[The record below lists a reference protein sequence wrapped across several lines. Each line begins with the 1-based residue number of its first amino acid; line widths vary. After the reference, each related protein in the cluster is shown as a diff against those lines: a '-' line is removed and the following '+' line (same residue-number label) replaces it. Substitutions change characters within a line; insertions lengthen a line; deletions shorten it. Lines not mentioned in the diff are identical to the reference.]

1 LNMTSFITGKIFDIK
16 KYAIHDG
23 PGIRTTVFLKGCPL
37 SCWWCHNPEGF
48 LEAPK
53 VIYDPH
59 RCIGCHDCE
68 KACPAGA
75 ISISPAGL
83 VTDNHLCTGCG
94 LCVDTCSA
102 DARKQSEQILT
113 VSQLMLIIQEDILF
127 YDESGGGVTFSGGE
141 PLLQADFLI
150 EALSTCGRREI
161 HRVVDTAGYA
171 DRTAIQQVARH
182 TDLFLYDLKCI
193 DSKTHQQY
201 TGVSN
206 KVILDNL
213 VFLHDL
219 GAKVIVRIPLIP
231 GFNDDAQC
239 ISQIRSF
246 LLPLKGIHE
255 IHILPYHDYQK
266 KKYCKLDIPY
276 LADTFS
282 PPTQAYV
289 LDSVK
294 AFQKDGYQV
303 KLGG

>member
-1 LNMTSFITGKIFDIK
+1 MTSRITGKIFDIK

-48 LEAPK
+48 EKAPK
-53 VIYDPH
+53 VIYDIH

-68 KACPAGA
+68 KACPADA
-75 ISISPAGL
+75 IALSPAGL
-83 VTDNHLCTGCG
+83 VTDNQLCTACG

-102 DARKQSEQILT
+102 DARKMSEQNLT
-113 VSQLMLIIQEDILF
+113 VNELVAIIQEDILF
-127 YDESGGGVTFSGGE
+127 YDQSSGGVTFSGGE
-141 PLLQADFLI
+141 PVLQPDFLI
-150 EALSTCGRREI
+150 EVLSACGRSEI
-161 HRVVDTAGYA
+161 HRVVDTSGFASRS
-171 DRTAIQQVARH
+171 DMEQVAKH

-201 TGVSN
+201 TGVPN

-219 GAKVIVRIPLIP
+219 GAEITVRIPLIP
-231 GFNDDAQC
+231 GFNDDLES

-246 LLPLKGIHE
+246 LLPLENIHE
-255 IHILPYHDYQK
+255 IHILPYHEYQK
-266 KKYCKLDIPY
+266 TKYCKLDIPY
-276 LADTFS
+276 LADTLS
-282 PPTQAYV
+282 PPTQAY
-289 LDSVK
+289 LNNSLK
-294 AFQKDGYQV
+294 AFEQDGYQV